1 MSITKILSFG
11 NRFWD
16 GMSKYTFEI
25 DELKII
31 STDVW
36 EIANKIKR
44 SKNLTSRDLAIGNR
58 CLDYIELNNIN
69 IDEIILL
76 SNESEIEIVD
86 IKAVY
91 DRLKLISKKDWAKI
105 FDVGEQ
111 TKIFDNLELS
121 NLKSVQKSISK
132 SDSIKEANIKN
143 ALNSIKKLSKFG
155 LIH

>member
-1 MSITKILSFG
+1 
-11 NRFWD
+11 
-16 GMSKYTFEI
+16 MSKYTFEI